1 MAIITGIVAG
11 SSFTESLHF
20 TIPGGGSVITTGYKG
35 SVTIPFNGVITGWTV
50 LSVDP
55 SNTAGAIVIYVQ
67 KASYAN
73 FPSTFTDIYASDPP
87 TIAATNTKGQG
98 SATGWTTAVSTGDIF
113 RFNVHSCTSLLTA
126 LLVINMTRT

>member
-1 MAIITGIVAG
+1 MAIITGNISG
-11 SSFTESLHF
+11 SSFSEALHF
-20 TIPGGGSVITTGYKG
+20 TIPGGGSAITTGYKG
-35 SVTIPFNGVITGWTV
+35 SVVIPFNGTITGWTV

-73 FPSTFTDIYASDPP
+73 FASSWTDIYGATPP
-87 TIAATNTKGQG
+87 TIAATSTKGQG
-98 SATGWTTAVSTGDIF
+98 NASDWTTAVSTGDIF
-113 RFNVHSCTSLLTA
+113 RFNVQSCSSLLTA